1 MPIVNNAPP
10 TDSIRVYL
18 KEIGSIKLLKANEEI
33 ELARSIADLL
43 ELERIRNALQEKLNR
58 LPSDRELANELNMD
72 LPEFRR
78 RLYLGRRA
86 KNKMVEAN
94 LRLVVSIAKKYQN
107 RGLSFQDLI
116 QEGSIGLIRGAEK
129 FDPEKGYKFSTYA
142 TWWIMQGITRA
153 IALQSRTIRLPIHL
167 HETISR
173 AKKATKILSQELGRK
188 PTEEEVATRME
199 ITVERLRFVSDKARI
214 PLSLETP
221 TGRDGESKLVDFIE
235 AEVEPPENLLFNNF
249 LSQEISNVLDT
260 LTDRQSCVIRLR
272 YGA

>member
-1 MPIVNNAPP
+1 
-10 TDSIRVYL
+10 
-18 KEIGSIKLLKANEEI
+18 
-33 ELARSIADLL
+33 
-43 ELERIRNALQEKLNR
+43 
-58 LPSDRELANELNMD
+58 MD
-72 LPEFRR
+72 VPQFRR

-86 KNKMVEAN
+86 KNKMIEAN

-142 TWWIMQGITRA
+142 TWWIRQGITRA

-199 ITVERLRFVSDKARI
+199 ITVDKLRFV
-214 PLSLETP
+214 
-221 TGRDGESKLVDFIE
+221 
-235 AEVEPPENLLFNNF
+235 NL
-249 LSQEISNVLDT
+249 
-260 LTDRQSCVIRLR
+260 
-272 YGA
+272 

>member
-1 MPIVNNAPP
+1 MALVNDAPP
-10 TDSIRVYL
+10 TDSVRVYL
-18 KEIGSIKLLKANEEI
+18 KEIGSIKLLKGNEEI

-43 ELERIRNALQEKLNR
+43 HLESIRDDLQEKLNR

-78 RLYLGRRA
+78 RLYLGRKA

-153 IALQSRTIRLPIHL
+153 I
-167 HETISR
+167 
-173 AKKATKILSQELGRK
+173 
-188 PTEEEVATRME
+188 V
-199 ITVERLRFVSDKARI
+199 
-214 PLSLETP
+214 
-221 TGRDGESKLVDFIE
+221 
-235 AEVEPPENLLFNNF
+235 
-249 LSQEISNVLDT
+249 
-260 LTDRQSCVIRLR
+260 
-272 YGA
+272 